1 MALTR
6 FLIAALIIAGILVAG
21 CSSNRTSQE
30 EPKGTSSQKAP
41 EWASNMVKDPV
52 CGMNVDPSERGT
64 IKEEY
69 KGNMYHFCS
78 QTCKKSFD
86 ENPKKYVQ
94 ALDASGKHEM
104 KMNE

>member
-6 FLIAALIIAGILVAG
+6 FLIAALIIVGILVAG

-41 EWASNMVKDPV
+41 ERASDMVKDPV
-52 CGMNVDPSERGT
+52 CGMNVDPSDKGT
-64 IKEEY
+64 IKAEY
-69 KGNMYHFCS
+69 KGDTYHFCS
-78 QTCKKSFD
+78 PTCKKSFD
-86 ENPKKYVQ
+86 ENPEKYVQ
-94 ALDASGKHEM
+94 AMDASGKHEM